1 MKDVSKT
8 CLKRLVYVGR
18 RLNTQKTFV
27 GKLLKSPLKRNVFNT
42 YLGQTQHTKDV
53 PKSCKIK
60 TLFMGQLLRH
70 SYNVH
75 KTSHSQFNIY
85 FNRDVFL

>member
-60 TLFMGQLLRH
+60 GKSYGTTL
-70 SYNVH
+70 
-75 KTSHSQFNIY
+75 KTFI
-85 FNRDVFL
+85 